1 MTKDSKLKKKLTKFL
16 MKYNWSSSEM
26 VEDGGIGEGYFF
38 EKDKPKVVKEVDELF
53 KEIDD

>member
-1 MTKDSKLKKKLTKFL
+1 MTKNSKLKKKLTKFL

-53 KEIDD
+53 KEIDA